1 MSSFDVDVFGGRIVP
16 GPAADEI
23 ERLGYLVLPSGGDE
37 MAELRI
43 YRQRRDGAL
52 LVDHWYWG
60 LGGPSTSEEMES
72 ISSEVWQAPSPEGLR
87 AFVAARM
94 RDYESNCEVYQ
105 DLADRINPILD
116 SLGLR
121 RVPRHPERR
130 RVRVRVGGRE
140 EVIFASPQQV
150 SLLRM
155 LERWGAVS
163 IA

>member
-1 MSSFDVDVFGGRIVP
+1 MSFDVDVFGGRVVP
-16 GPAADEI
+16 GPAPEEV
-23 ERLGYLVLPSGGDE
+23 ERLGDLVLPSGRDE
-37 MAELRI
+37 MAELRV
-43 YRQRRDGAL
+43 YRRRRDGAL
-52 LVDHWYWG
+52 LVDDWYWG

-72 ISSEVWQAPSPEGLR
+72 ISPEVWQAPSPEGLR
-87 AFVAARM
+87 DFVVALM
-94 RDYESNCEVYQ
+94 RDYESNCEVFQ
-105 DLADRINPILD
+105 DLADRINPVLD

-155 LERWGAVS
+155 LEKWGDVS
-163 IA
+163 IT